1 MERRVA
7 VRKQEVG
14 IAGVLPM
21 VPGYLSLV
29 TGLSRLRS
37 PASSM
42 GLRSTME

>member
-21 VPGYLSLV
+21 VESAAAMNNV
-29 TGLSRLRS
+29 RLRATERMDALS
-37 PASSM
+37 GAS
-42 GLRSTME
+42 